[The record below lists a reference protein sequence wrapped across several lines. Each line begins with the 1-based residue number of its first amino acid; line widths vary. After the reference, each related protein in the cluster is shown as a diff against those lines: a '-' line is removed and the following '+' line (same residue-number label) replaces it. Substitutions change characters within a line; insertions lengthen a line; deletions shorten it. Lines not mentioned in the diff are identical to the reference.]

1 MRRSDCDESS
11 RAVLTSHGITYRT
24 ETRKKT
30 IGVRL
35 LQEHIQSLM
44 ARFLM
49 RNLAEHTDSILIL
62 QKSIR
67 SAVLRKETK
76 EDVSKCSKEK
86 TSQPLMMS
94 VLSPREKGH
103 TVEDD
108 VLFITQMLVNRC
120 LEAEFSV
127 PPSVVKYLSVQG
139 EGALVKSYRKKE
151 TSEVVEMIDY
161 TNLYGIYECKKGL
174 EYAIL

>member
-1 MRRSDCDESS
+1 MPSDCDEAS

-35 LQEHIQSLM
+35 LQEYIQSLM

-49 RNLAEHTDSILIL
+49 QDLKEHTDSILVL

-67 SAVLRKETK
+67 SAVLRKESR
-76 EDVSKCSKEK
+76 EGVSKCSKEK
-86 TSQPLMMS
+86 TSQPLMLS
-94 VLSPREKGH
+94 VLSPREKDLK
-103 TVEDD
+103 VEDD

-120 LEAEFSV
+120 LEAEFNV
-127 PPSVVKYLSVQG
+127 PASIVRYMSTQG

-151 TSEVVEMIDY
+151 TCEVVEAIDCA
-161 TNLYGIYECKKGL
+161 NLYGVYECKKGV